1 MNNIKIKR
9 LIAENFK
16 GFPKLDIQFNGS
28 AIILGGMNGFGK
40 TTIFD
45 AIELLFTGSIKRM
58 AQYSDTLH
66 NHRYKRSQSQLP
78 LVCNMSC
85 DTVLI
90 EAFLEINGENVR
102 IKRSAKIAD
111 MENPVKF
118 TPFSILQIYNP
129 ETKQYHDISEKEIE
143 KYGLYDIKKD
153 YCFLNYL
160 SQEESTAFLKCKDD
174 ERSNT
179 IQNLFETEPFDNP
192 IEKIEKIIKSVD
204 NLSKQYSY
212 SKVKLDE
219 EIKQLKKPI
228 VSSSSSFEY
237 IALSNNHAPWDAEE
251 PKMTFEEFNSWVTSN
266 GIIDNLEYYIDNEV
280 SFKHHNRNNII
291 NKLLLDDVLN
301 NVVFYQQN
309 KDKEALLLSYSSYQ
323 KSLREPISKLTSDT
337 LFTLKLSS
345 KNLPSDIITDD
356 TWQQAD
362 KMIKGYLDS
371 LKSANNIQKMVFYA
385 LVFRENKNY
394 I

>member
-66 NHRYKRSQSQLP
+66 NHRYKRSQNQLP

-85 DTVLI
+85 DTVLV

-129 ETKQYHDISEKEIE
+129 ETKQYHDISENEIE
-143 KYGLYDIKKD
+143 KYGLAD
-153 YCFLNYL
+153 YEQFAHLVTYEQFVAFNGQYMNILMGRGVLTMEELEWLIEQYL
-160 SQEESTAFLKCKDD
+160 
-174 ERSNT
+174 R
-179 IQNLFETEPFDNP
+179 
-192 IEKIEKIIKSVD
+192 
-204 NLSKQYSY
+204 
-212 SKVKLDE
+212 
-219 EIKQLKKPI
+219 
-228 VSSSSSFEY
+228 
-237 IALSNNHAPWDAEE
+237 
-251 PKMTFEEFNSWVTSN
+251 
-266 GIIDNLEYYIDNEV
+266 
-280 SFKHHNRNNII
+280 
-291 NKLLLDDVLN
+291 
-301 NVVFYQQN
+301 
-309 KDKEALLLSYSSYQ
+309 
-323 KSLREPISKLTSDT
+323 
-337 LFTLKLSS
+337 
-345 KNLPSDIITDD
+345 
-356 TWQQAD
+356 
-362 KMIKGYLDS
+362 
-371 LKSANNIQKMVFYA
+371 
-385 LVFRENKNY
+385 
-394 I
+394 